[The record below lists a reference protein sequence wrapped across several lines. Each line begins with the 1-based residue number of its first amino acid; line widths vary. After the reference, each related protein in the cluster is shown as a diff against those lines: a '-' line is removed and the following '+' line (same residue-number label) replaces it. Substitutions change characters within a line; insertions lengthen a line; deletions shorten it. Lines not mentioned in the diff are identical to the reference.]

1 MGNLAVNNIRLQSV
15 KRKYSLRWLSV
26 IILRTNALLLK

>member
-1 MGNLAVNNIRLQSV
+1 MGNLAVNTIRLQSV

-26 IILRTNALLLK
+26 IILGINALLLK